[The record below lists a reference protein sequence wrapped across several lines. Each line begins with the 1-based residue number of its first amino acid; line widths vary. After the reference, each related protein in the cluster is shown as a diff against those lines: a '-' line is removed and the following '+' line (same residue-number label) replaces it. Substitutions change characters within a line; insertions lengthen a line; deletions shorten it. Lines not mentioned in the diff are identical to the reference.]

1 MCYPD
6 GVLCL
11 CCVFMLSL
19 ATDAGE
25 KMLSILSYHMFF
37 IYLLFTVTDFNIL
50 NMLVNY
56 YLI

>member
-1 MCYPD
+1 
-6 GVLCL
+6 
-11 CCVFMLSL
+11 MLSL